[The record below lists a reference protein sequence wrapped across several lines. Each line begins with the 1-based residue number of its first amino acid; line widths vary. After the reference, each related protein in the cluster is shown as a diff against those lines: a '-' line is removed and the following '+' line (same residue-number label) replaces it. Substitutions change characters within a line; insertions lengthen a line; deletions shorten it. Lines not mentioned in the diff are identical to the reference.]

1 MVHLV
6 LRRLYHCQVRG
17 VVVHLG
23 DDAWCCRGGR
33 SHQEGGRHVERLVL
47 LLLLLGGV
55 GVHGESVLPRMEPAA
70 KVNRR
75 PCSHYP
81 VRHRA
86 LVVMVLK
93 HLLLLLLLSQVYL
106 LLLSRVSPLR
116 PSVVQ
121 PVLLLLLLLRLPR
134 PRALRHLPG
143 QVEVALL
150 LLLLLPELLLLLLE
164 PWRVFR
170 QQPLRGR
177 LHLVFRVSI
186 VALLVGVRGCLPRRI
201 AAVVK
206 GVQLRVRGGEA
217 GVLAQVGQRVTLS

>member
-6 LRRLYHCQVRG
+6 LLRLYHCQVRG

-33 SHQEGGRHVERLVL
+33 SHQEGGRHVERLL

-55 GVHGESVLPRMEPAA
+55 GVHGESVLSRMEPAA

-75 PCSHYP
+75 SCRHYP
-81 VRHRA
+81 VCHWA

-143 QVEVALL
+143 QVEVVLL
-150 LLLLLPELLLLLLE
+150 LLLLLPKLLLLLLE

-186 VALLVGVRGCLPRRI
+186 VALLVRVRGCLPRRI

-206 GVQLRVRGGEA
+206 GVELRVRGGEA
-217 GVLAQVGQRVTLS
+217 RVLAKVGQRVTLS